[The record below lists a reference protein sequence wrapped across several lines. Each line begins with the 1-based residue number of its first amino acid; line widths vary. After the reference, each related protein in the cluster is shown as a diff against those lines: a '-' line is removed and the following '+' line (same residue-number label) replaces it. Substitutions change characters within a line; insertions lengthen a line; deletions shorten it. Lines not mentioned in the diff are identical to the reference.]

1 MRQHNSFMRRNQIRR
16 VVKCGDM
23 FYQPISL
30 REAIENVNET
40 WYLPAIQR
48 LYDWGF
54 RHSPIQS
61 TISLFRTER
70 IGGRGYPEIFETAK
84 KICTRIIAGHEEDYT
99 KLIED
104 ICPRVEPSLVTIGCH
119 ARAALKL

>member
-1 MRQHNSFMRRNQIRR
+1 MRRNQIKR
-16 VVKCGDM
+16 VVKCEDM

-40 WYLPAIQR
+40 GIYQR
-48 LYDWGF
+48 FKDPYDWGF

-70 IGGRGYPEIFETAK
+70 IGGGGILNFQNKPK
-84 KICTRIIAGHEEDYT
+84 KIC
-99 KLIED
+99 
-104 ICPRVEPSLVTIGCH
+104 
-119 ARAALKL
+119 ARKFW

>member
-1 MRQHNSFMRRNQIRR
+1 MRRNQIKR
-16 VVKCGDM
+16 VVKCEDM

-48 LYDWGF
+48 PYDWDF

-70 IGGRGYPEIFETAK
+70 IGGGGILNFQNNQKNLRAQILVNMSVTLAGV
-84 KICTRIIAGHEEDYT
+84 KILFLFFHF
-99 KLIED
+99 
-104 ICPRVEPSLVTIGCH
+104 S
-119 ARAALKL
+119 